1 MEICADALYQ
11 KAAKLPKFEIVRPR
25 SMITRNTVES
35 MQAGL
40 IYGHI
45 GEAIYIIEQI
55 REHFGLPDM
64 KVIATGGF
72 AKVIQEE
79 NKIFDVY
86 DSVLALHGLR
96 LIYEKNKGR
105 R

>member
-1 MEICADALYQ
+1 
-11 KAAKLPKFEIVRPR
+11 
-25 SMITRNTVES
+25 

>member
-1 MEICADALYQ
+1 
-11 KAAKLPKFEIVRPR
+11 
-25 SMITRNTVES
+25 
-35 MQAGL
+35 
-40 IYGHI
+40 
-45 GEAIYIIEQI
+45 
-55 REHFGLPDM
+55 M

-86 DSVLALHGLR
+86 DPVLALHGLR